1 MPLTRNLYKEDE
13 VIASMQWCSLRGRC
27 VEAVFWATEL
37 LESAM
42 VTEFFSALRTIWL
55 LGFGIAA
62 LPWYQEFKRIEALEE
77 LETDVLLTLVVGL
90 ARTRGRDTSY
100 LILAGTNAPAEKV
113 DFCLVPKGLTGVDA
127 FFAAAI
133 LQGRTITAWRALPS
147 IGEGVVAAVAAYK
160 HQAVDFCDDPA
171 ILISALCLPRGE
183 LQQRLSIP
191 VPGMIDEVVDAV
203 SEWDTLHGRE
213 RRVYTIPQEAIYWT
227 TARGNTTVYETAESQ
242 LRGSL
247 ERPGRLWGSVYWDSV
262 AEELGG
268 WLAVRA
274 DDNTREAFYDEH
286 FPDDIPDEWSLAD
299 REKSHGRGSL
309 QPDTTASLKRLLQ
322 KWFGSYQSA
331 VIWGESG
338 EICAKKLEEITAPIG
353 QPVELNLQR
362 NGRRT
367 FTVL

>member
-1 MPLTRNLYKEDE
+1 
-13 VIASMQWCSLRGRC
+13 
-27 VEAVFWATEL
+27 
-37 LESAM
+37 
-42 VTEFFSALRTIWL
+42 
-55 LGFGIAA
+55 
-62 LPWYQEFKRIEALEE
+62 
-77 LETDVLLTLVVGL
+77 
-90 ARTRGRDTSY
+90 
-100 LILAGTNAPAEKV
+100 LAGTKASAEKV

-147 IGEGVVAAVAAYK
+147 VGEGVVAAVAAYK

-183 LQQRLSIP
+183 LQRLSIP
-191 VPGMIDEVVDAV
+191 VPGMIDEVVNAIAQ
-203 SEWDTLHGRE
+203 WDTLHGRK

-227 TARGNTTVYETAESQ
+227 TARGHTSVYETADSQ

-247 ERPGRLWGSVYWDSV
+247 ERPDRLWGSVYWDSV

-286 FPDDIPDEWSLAD
+286 FPDDIPDEWSLDD

-309 QPDTTASLKRLLQ
+309 QPNTTATLERFLQ

-338 EICAKKLEEITAPIG
+338 EITAKKLEEITAPIG
-353 QPVELNLQR
+353 SPVELNLQR